1 MPRQT
6 PLARTRNI
14 GIMAHIDAGK
24 TTTTERILF
33 YTGRTYKI
41 GEVHEGT
48 ATMDWMEQ
56 EQERG
61 ITITSAAT
69 TCFWRDI
76 RVNIIDTPGH
86 VDFTAEVERSL
97 RVLDGAVAVFDS
109 VAGVEPQSETVWRQA
124 DKYRVPRICF
134 VNKMDRIGADFKR
147 TFEQIT
153 TKLGGNPV
161 AIQLPIGAE
170 DKFVGVIDLVK
181 MKAIRYKDETMG
193 AEYIVD
199 EIPADMLAEAKHYRE
214 QLVEKVSESDDKLLE
229 KYLHGEEL
237 TEEEIK
243 GALRKRV
250 ISSVHA
256 KDGAEPAFVPVICGS
271 AFKNKGVQPLLDAVV
286 DYLPSPLDVPA
297 IKGFDPDK
305 GPDVLVERPA
315 SDDAPFSA
323 LAFKIMTDPFVGQLT
338 FIRVYSG
345 VMTAGQNAY
354 NATKQKSERL
364 GRLLQMH
371 ANKREEIKEV
381 YAGDIAAAV
390 GLKTVTTGDTI
401 CDERKPVV
409 LESMDFPEPVIS
421 LSIEPKTKADQEKLG
436 VGLQKLM
443 AEDPT
448 FRVKTDQQTGEVV
461 IAGMGELHLEII
473 VDRLRREFNVE
484 ASTGRPQVAYK
495 ETLTRPADGEMKYAK
510 QTGGRGQYGHAKIH
524 LFPGEPGTGY
534 IFENKVTQGSIPK
547 EFIKPIDE
555 GIKEAL
561 TRGVLAGYPVDD
573 VRIVLYDG
581 SYHDVDSSEMA
592 FKIAGSMA
600 FQDAA
605 KKAKPVLLEPV
616 MRVEVV
622 VPKEHLGGVMGDLSS
637 RRGQIQSQEDRG
649 GTQIINARV
658 PLSEM
663 FGYATDLRS
672 STQGRATYSMHFDRY
687 EPAPSNVSEEVV
699 ARVQGKT

>member
-1 MPRQT
+1 
-6 PLARTRNI
+6 
-14 GIMAHIDAGK
+14 MAHIDAGK

-69 TCFWRDI
+69 TCFWREI
-76 RVNIIDTPGH
+76 RINIIDTPGH

-161 AIQLPIGAE
+161 ALQLPIGAE
-170 DKFVGVIDLVK
+170 DKFVGVVDLVT
-181 MKAIRYKDETMG
+181 MKSIPYKDETMG
-193 AEYIVD
+193 AEYLVD
-199 EIPADMLAEAKHYRE
+199 EIPADMLEEAKAYRE
-214 QLVEKVSESDDKLLE
+214 QLIEKVSEADDKLLE
-229 KYLHGEEL
+229 KYLHGEEIS
-237 TEEEIK
+237 EEEIK
-243 GALRKRV
+243 AALRKRV

-256 KDGAEPAFVPVICGS
+256 KGDKAEPAFVPVICGS
-271 AFKNKGVQPLLDAVV
+271 AFKNKGVQPLLDAIV

-297 IKGFDPDK
+297 IIGFDPDK
-305 GPDVLVERPA
+305 GPEVLVERPA

-345 VMTAGQNAY
+345 VMAAGTTVY
-354 NATKQKSERL
+354 NSTKQKSERL

-401 CDERKPVV
+401 CDEKKPVV

-421 LSIEPKTKADQEKLG
+421 LAIEPKTKADQEKLG
-436 VGLQKLM
+436 VGLGKLM

-448 FRVKTDQQTGEVV
+448 FRVKTDIQTGEVV

-473 VDRLRREFNVE
+473 VDRLKREFNVE
-484 ASTGRPQVAYK
+484 ASVGRPQVAYK

-524 LFPGEPGTGY
+524 LYPGEPGTGY
-534 IFENKVTQGSIPK
+534 IFENKISGGSIPK

-573 VRIVLYDG
+573 VRIELYDG

-622 VPKEHLGGVMGDLSS
+622 VPKDYMGDVMGNLSS

-672 STQGRATYSMHFDRY
+672 RTQGRATYSMHFDRY
-687 EPAPSNVSEEVV
+687 EPAPGHVSDEVV
-699 ARVQGKT
+699 ARMQGKA

>member
-1 MPRQT
+1 
-6 PLARTRNI
+6 
-14 GIMAHIDAGK
+14 MAHIDAGK
-24 TTTTERILF
+24 TTTTERILY
-33 YTGRTYKI
+33 YTGITYKI
-41 GEVHEGT
+41 GEVHDGT
-48 ATMDWMEQ
+48 AVMDWMEQ

-69 TCFWRDI
+69 TCFWREHRI
-76 RVNIIDTPGH
+76 NIIDTPGH

-134 VNKMDRIGADFKR
+134 VNKMDRVGADFKR
-147 TFEQIT
+147 TFEQIVS
-153 TKLGGNPV
+153 KLGGNPV
-161 AIQLPIGAE
+161 AIQLPIGSE
-170 DKFVGVIDLVK
+170 DKFVGVVDLVK
-181 MKAIRYKDETMG
+181 MKAITYKDETMG
-193 AEYIVD
+193 ADYLVS
-199 EIPADMLAEAKHYRE
+199 EIPAEMMEEAQHYRE
-214 QLVEKVSESDDKLLE
+214 QLIEKVSEADDKLLE
-229 KYLHGEEL
+229 KYLHGEPI
-237 TEEEIK
+237 TEDEIK
-243 GALRKRV
+243 AALRKRV
-250 ISSVHA
+250 NSSVHTEGE
-256 KDGAEPAFVPVICGS
+256 KAEPAFVPVICGS

-286 DYLPSPLDVPA
+286 DYLPSPVDVPA
-297 IKGFDPDK
+297 IKGFDPNK
-305 GPDVLVERPA
+305 GPETIVERPA
-315 SDDAPFSA
+315 ADEAPFAA

-345 VMTAGQNAY
+345 VMTSGSSVF
-354 NATKQKSERL
+354 NATKGRTERL
-364 GRLLQMH
+364 GRLLKMH

-390 GLKTVTTGDTI
+390 GLKTVTTGDTV
-401 CDERKPVV
+401 CDEKKPVV

-436 VGLQKLM
+436 AGMQKLM

-448 FRVKTDQQTGEVV
+448 FRVKTDQATGEVV
-461 IAGMGELHLEII
+461 ISGMGELHLDII

-484 ASTGRPQVAYK
+484 ASVGRPQVAYK

-510 QTGGRGQYGHAKIH
+510 QTGGRGQYGHVKIH
-524 LFPGEPGTGY
+524 LYPGEPGSGY
-534 IFENKVTQGSIPK
+534 VFENEISGGSIPK
-547 EFIKPIDE
+547 EYIKPVDE

-561 TRGVLAGYPVDD
+561 TRGVLAGYPIDD
-573 VRIVLYDG
+573 VRIELYDG
-581 SYHDVDSSEMA
+581 SYHEVDSSEMA

-605 KKAKPVLLEPV
+605 KKAKPVLLEPI

-622 VPKEHLGGVMGDLSS
+622 VPKEHLGSVMGDLNS

-699 ARVQGKT
+699 ARVQGK

>member
-1 MPRQT
+1 
-6 PLARTRNI
+6 
-14 GIMAHIDAGK
+14 MAHIDAGK

-33 YTGRTYKI
+33 YTGITYKI

-48 ATMDWMEQ
+48 AVMDWMEQ

-76 RVNIIDTPGH
+76 RINIIDTPGH

-97 RVLDGAVAVFDS
+97 RVLDGACAVFDAVS
-109 VAGVEPQSETVWRQA
+109 GVEPQSETVWRQA

-147 TFEQIT
+147 TLEQIE

-181 MKAIRYKDETMG
+181 MKAITYKDETMG
-193 AEYIVD
+193 ADYIVS
-199 EIPADMLAEAKHYRE
+199 EIPADMLDEAKAYRE
-214 QLVEKVSESDDKLLE
+214 KLLEKVSEHDDKLLE
-229 KYLHGEEL
+229 KYLNGEEI
-237 TEEEIK
+237 TESEIK
-243 GALRKRV
+243 AALRNRV
-250 ISSVHA
+250 IRSVRE
-256 KDGAEPAFVPVICGS
+256 EPTAFVVVICGS

-286 DYLPSPLDVPA
+286 DYLPSPVEIPS
-297 IKGFDPDK
+297 ITGIDPNAK
-305 GPDVLVERPA
+305 EETLVERLA
-315 SDDAPFSA
+315 ADDAPFSA

-345 VMTAGQNAY
+345 VLTSGSSVY
-354 NATKQKSERL
+354 NTTKGKTERV
-364 GRLLQMH
+364 GRLLKMH

-390 GLKTVTTGDTI
+390 GLKQVSTGDTL
-401 CDERKPVV
+401 CDEKKPVI

-421 LSIEPKTKADQEKLG
+421 LAIEPKTKGDQEKLG
-436 VGLQKLM
+436 QGLAKLM

-448 FRVKTDQQTGEVV
+448 FRVRTDEQTGQVV

-473 VDRLRREFNVE
+473 VDRLKREFSVD
-484 ASTGRPQVAYK
+484 ASVGKPQVAYK
-495 ETLTRPADGEMKYAK
+495 ETLTRPADGEGRYVR

-524 LFPGEPGTGY
+524 LYPAEPGNGY
-534 IFENKVTQGSIPK
+534 VFDNKIVGGVIPK

-561 TRGVLAGYPVDD
+561 TRGILAGYPVDD
-573 VRIVLYDG
+573 VKIELYDG

-592 FKIAGSMA
+592 FKIAGSLA

-622 VPKEHLGGVMGDLSS
+622 VPKDYMGDVMGDLAS
-637 RRGQIQSQEDRG
+637 RRGRIQSQEDRG

-672 STQGRATYSMHFDRY
+672 RTQGRATYSMHFDRY
-687 EPAPSNVSEEVV
+687 EQAPPNVSEEVV
-699 ARVQGKT
+699 ARIQGTK

>member
-6 PLARTRNI
+6 PLDRTRNI

-33 YTGRTYKI
+33 YTGITYKI

-48 ATMDWMEQ
+48 AVMDWMEQ

-97 RVLDGAVAVFDS
+97 RVLDGACAVFDAVS
-109 VAGVEPQSETVWRQA
+109 GVEPQSETVWRQA

-147 TFEQIT
+147 TLEQIES
-153 TKLGGNPV
+153 KLGGNPV

-170 DKFVGVIDLVK
+170 DKFIGVVDLVK
-181 MKAIRYKDETMG
+181 MKAITYKDETMG
-193 AEYIVD
+193 ADYIVSD
-199 EIPADMLAEAKHYRE
+199 IPADMLEEAKAYRE
-214 QLVEKVSESDDKLLE
+214 KLLEKVSEHDDKLLE
-229 KYLHGEEL
+229 KYLNGEEI
-237 TEEEIK
+237 TEDEIK
-243 GALRKRV
+243 SALRNRV
-250 ISSVHA
+250 IRSVRE
-256 KDGAEPAFVPVICGS
+256 EPTAFVVVICGS

-286 DYLPSPLDVPA
+286 DYLPSPVEIPS
-297 IKGFDPDK
+297 ITGTDPSAK
-305 GPDVLVERPA
+305 EETLVERA
-315 SDDAPFSA
+315 AADDAPFSA

-345 VMTAGQNAY
+345 VLTSGSSVF
-354 NATKQKSERL
+354 NATKGKSERV
-364 GRLLQMH
+364 GRLLKMH
-371 ANKREEIKEV
+371 ANKREEIKQV

-390 GLKTVTTGDTI
+390 GLKQVSTGDTL
-401 CDERKPVV
+401 CDEKKPVV

-421 LSIEPKTKADQEKLG
+421 LAIEPKTKSDQEKLG
-436 VGLQKLM
+436 QGLAKLM

-448 FRVKTDQQTGEVV
+448 FRVRTDDQTGQVV

-473 VDRLRREFNVE
+473 VDRLKREFSVD
-484 ASTGRPQVAYK
+484 ASVGKPQVAYK
-495 ETLTRPADGEMKYAK
+495 ETLTRSADGEGRYIR

-524 LFPGEPGTGY
+524 LHPAEPGTGY
-534 IFENKVTQGSIPK
+534 VFDNKIVGGVIPK

-561 TRGVLAGYPVDD
+561 TRGILAGYPVDD
-573 VRIVLYDG
+573 VKIELYDG
-581 SYHDVDSSEMA
+581 SFHDVDSSEMA

-622 VPKEHLGGVMGDLSS
+622 VPKDYMGDVMGDLAS
-637 RRGQIQSQEDRG
+637 RRGRIQSQEDRG

-672 STQGRATYSMHFDRY
+672 RTQGRATYSMHFDRY
-687 EPAPSNVSEEVV
+687 EQAPPSVSEEVV
-699 ARVQGKT
+699 ARIQGTK

>member
-1 MPRQT
+1 MARQSS
-6 PLARTRNI
+6 LANTRNI

-33 YTGRTYKI
+33 YTGITYKI

-48 ATMDWMEQ
+48 AVMDWMEQ

-69 TCFWRDI
+69 TCFWREHRI
-76 RVNIIDTPGH
+76 NIIDTPGH

-147 TFEQIT
+147 TFDQII
-153 TKLGGNPV
+153 TKLEANPV
-161 AIQLPIGAE
+161 AIQLPIGSE
-170 DKFVGVIDLVK
+170 DKFVGVVDLIQ
-181 MKAIRYKDETMG
+181 MKSITYRDETMG
-193 AEYIVD
+193 ADYIVGD
-199 EIPADMLAEAKHYRE
+199 IPADMMEDAKHYRE
-214 QLVEKVSESDDKLLE
+214 QLIEKVSEADDKILE
-229 KYLHGEEL
+229 KYLHGEEI
-237 TEEEIK
+237 TQDEIK
-243 GALRKRV
+243 AALRKRV
-250 ISSVHA
+250 NSSVRG
-256 KDGAEPAFVPVICGS
+256 KAEAAFVPVICGS

-286 DYLPSPLDVPA
+286 DFLPSPLDVPA
-297 IKGFDPDK
+297 IIGLDPDK
-305 GPDVLVERPA
+305 KEETFIERPA
-315 SDDAPFSA
+315 SDEAPFSA

-338 FIRVYSG
+338 FFRVYSG
-345 VMTAGQNAY
+345 VLASGGSVF
-354 NATKQKSERL
+354 NATKQRTERI
-364 GRLLQMH
+364 GRLLKMH

-390 GLKTVTTGDTI
+390 GMKSVSTGDTL
-401 CDERKPVV
+401 CDEKHPIV
-409 LESMDFPEPVIS
+409 LESISFPKPVIS
-421 LSIEPKTKADQEKLG
+421 LAIEPKTKVDQEKLG

-448 FRVKTDQQTGEVV
+448 FRVETDRQTGQV
-461 IAGMGELHLEII
+461 IIHGMGELHLEII
-473 VDRLRREFNVE
+473 VDRLKREFNVE
-484 ASTGRPQVAYK
+484 ATVGKPQVAYK
-495 ETLTRPADGEMKYAK
+495 ETLTRPADGDGRYVK

-524 LFPGEPGTGY
+524 LYPGEPGTGY
-534 IFENKVTQGSIPK
+534 IFENETVGGSIPK

-561 TRGVLAGYPVDD
+561 TRGVLAGYPIDD
-573 VRIVLYDG
+573 VRIELYDG

-605 KKAKPVLLEPV
+605 KRAKPVLLEPV

-622 VPKEHLGGVMGDLSS
+622 VPKEYMGDVMGNLSS

-649 GTQIINARV
+649 GTQIIQARV

-672 STQGRATYSMHFDRY
+672 RTQGRATYSMHFDRY
-687 EPAPSNVSEEVV
+687 EPAPHNVSEEVV
-699 ARVQGKT
+699 ARMQGK

>member
-1 MPRQT
+1 
-6 PLARTRNI
+6 
-14 GIMAHIDAGK
+14 MAHIDAGK

-69 TCFWRDI
+69 TCFWRDV

-161 AIQLPIGAE
+161 ALQLPIGAE
-170 DKFVGVIDLVK
+170 DKFVGVVDLVA

-193 AEYIVD
+193 AEYVVD
-199 EIPADMLAEAKHYRE
+199 EIPADMLEEAKAYRE
-214 QLVEKVSESDDKLLE
+214 QLIEKVSEADDKLLE
-229 KYLHGEEL
+229 KYLHGEEIS
-237 TEEEIK
+237 EEEIK
-243 GALRKRV
+243 AALRKRV
-250 ISSVHA
+250 NTSVHTRGD
-256 KDGAEPAFVPVICGS
+256 KAEPAFVPVICGS
-271 AFKNKGVQPLLDAVV
+271 AFKNKGVQPLLDAIV
-286 DYLPSPLDVPA
+286 DYLPSPVDVPA
-297 IKGFDPDK
+297 IVGFDPDK

-345 VMTAGQNAY
+345 VMAAGTTVY
-354 NATKQKSERL
+354 NSTKQKSERL

-401 CDERKPVV
+401 CDEKKPVV

-421 LSIEPKTKADQEKLG
+421 LAIEPKTKVDQEKLG
-436 VGLQKLM
+436 QGLGKLM

-448 FRVKTDQQTGEVV
+448 FRVKTDIQTGEVV

-473 VDRLRREFNVE
+473 VDRLKREFNVE
-484 ASTGRPQVAYK
+484 ASVGRPQVAYK

-524 LFPGEPGTGY
+524 LFPGEPGSGY
-534 IFENKVTQGSIPK
+534 VFENKISGGTIPR

-573 VRIVLYDG
+573 VRIELYDG

-622 VPKEHLGGVMGDLSS
+622 VPKDYMGDVMGNLSS

-672 STQGRATYSMHFDRY
+672 RTQGRATYSMHFDRY
-687 EPAPSNVSEEVV
+687 EPAPGHVSDEVV
-699 ARVQGKT
+699 ARMQGKA

>member
-1 MPRQT
+1 
-6 PLARTRNI
+6 
-14 GIMAHIDAGK
+14 
-24 TTTTERILF
+24 
-33 YTGRTYKI
+33 
-41 GEVHEGT
+41 
-48 ATMDWMEQ
+48 
-56 EQERG
+56 
-61 ITITSAAT
+61 
-69 TCFWRDI
+69 
-76 RVNIIDTPGH
+76 
-86 VDFTAEVERSL
+86 
-97 RVLDGAVAVFDS
+97 VLDGACAVFDAVS
-109 VAGVEPQSETVWRQA
+109 GVEPQSETVWRQA

-147 TFEQIT
+147 TLEQIE

-181 MKAIRYKDETMG
+181 MKAITYKDETMG
-193 AEYIVD
+193 ADYMVSD
-199 EIPADMLAEAKHYRE
+199 IPADMLEEAKVYRE
-214 QLVEKVSESDDKLLE
+214 KLLEKVSEHDDKLLE
-229 KYLHGEEL
+229 KYLNGEQI
-237 TEEEIK
+237 TEDEIK
-243 GALRKRV
+243 AALRSRV
-250 ISSVHA
+250 IKSVRE
-256 KDGAEPAFVPVICGS
+256 EPTAFVVVICGS
-271 AFKNKGVQPLLDAVV
+271 AFKNKGVQPMLDAVV
-286 DYLPSPLDVPA
+286 DYLPSPLDIPS
-297 IKGFDPDK
+297 ITGLDPNAK
-305 GPDVLVERPA
+305 EEVLVERPA
-315 SDDAPFSA
+315 ADDAPFSA
-323 LAFKIMTDPFVGQLT
+323 LAFKLMTDPFVGQLT

-345 VMTAGQNAY
+345 VLTSGSSVFNP
-354 NATKQKSERL
+354 TKGRSERV
-364 GRLLQMH
+364 GRLLKMH

-390 GLKTVTTGDTI
+390 GLKQVSTGDTL
-401 CDERKPVV
+401 CDEKKPVV
-409 LESMDFPEPVIS
+409 LESMDFPEPVIA
-421 LSIEPKTKADQEKLG
+421 LAIEPKTKGDQEKLG

-448 FRVKTDQQTGEVV
+448 FRVKTDDQTGQVV
-461 IAGMGELHLEII
+461 ISGMGELHLEII
-473 VDRLRREFNVE
+473 VDRLKREFGVE
-484 ASTGRPQVAYK
+484 ASVGKPQVAYK

-534 IFENKVTQGSIPK
+534 IFENEVTQGSIPK

-561 TRGVLAGYPVDD
+561 TRGVLAGYPIDD

-622 VPKEHLGGVMGDLSS
+622 VPKDYMGDVMGDLAS
-637 RRGQIQSQEDRG
+637 RRGRIQSQEDRG

-672 STQGRATYSMHFDRY
+672 RTQGRATYSMHFDRY
-687 EPAPSNVSEEVV
+687 EQAPPNVSEEVV
-699 ARVQGKT
+699 ARIQGTK

>member
-1 MPRQT
+1 
-6 PLARTRNI
+6 
-14 GIMAHIDAGK
+14 MAHIDAGK

-48 ATMDWMEQ
+48 AVMDFMEQ

-153 TKLGGNPV
+153 SKLGGNPV

-181 MKAIRYKDETMG
+181 MKAIKYKDETMG
-193 AEYIVD
+193 AEYIVED
-199 EIPADMLAEAKHYRE
+199 IPADMLAEAKHYRE
-214 QLVEKVSESDDKLLE
+214 QLIEKVSEADDKLLE

-237 TEEEIK
+237 TEDEIK

-250 ISSVHA
+250 INSVHS
-256 KDGAEPAFVPVICGS
+256 KGDKAEPAFVPVICGS

-286 DYLPSPLDVPA
+286 DYLPSPVDVPA
-297 IKGFDPDK
+297 IIGFDPYK

-315 SDDAPFSA
+315 SDDAPFAA

-345 VMTAGQNAY
+345 VMTAGSTVY

-381 YAGDIAAAV
+381 YAGDIAAGV
-390 GLKTVTTGDTI
+390 GLRTVTTGDTI
-401 CDERKPVV
+401 CDEKKAVV

-421 LSIEPKTKADQEKLG
+421 LAIEPKTKADQEKLG

-473 VDRLRREFNVE
+473 VDRLKREFNVE
-484 ASTGRPQVAYK
+484 ASVGRPQVAYK

-534 IFENKVTQGSIPK
+534 IFENKISGGSIPK

-573 VRIVLYDG
+573 VRIELYDG

-605 KKAKPVLLEPV
+605 KKAKPVLLEPM

-622 VPKEHLGGVMGDLSS
+622 VPKEHMGDVMGNLSS

-672 STQGRATYSMHFDRY
+672 RTQGRATYSMHFDRY
-687 EPAPSNVSEEVV
+687 EPAPGNVSEEVV

>member
-1 MPRQT
+1 MPRQVS
-6 PLARTRNI
+6 LNKTRNI

-33 YTGRTYKI
+33 YTGITYKI

-48 ATMDWMEQ
+48 AVMDWMEQ

-69 TCFWRDI
+69 TCFWRDHRI
-76 RVNIIDTPGH
+76 NIIDTPGH

-147 TFEQIT
+147 TFDQII
-153 TKLGGNPV
+153 TKLEANPV

-170 DKFVGVIDLVK
+170 DKFVGVVDLIQ
-181 MKAIRYKDETMG
+181 MKSITYKDETMG
-193 AEYIVD
+193 ADYVVG
-199 EIPADMLAEAKHYRE
+199 EIPADMLEEAKHYRE
-214 QLVEKVSESDDKLLE
+214 QLIEKVSEADDKILE
-229 KYLHGEEL
+229 KYLHGEPI

-243 GALRKRV
+243 AALRKRV
-250 ISSVHA
+250 NSSVRG
-256 KDGAEPAFVPVICGS
+256 KSESAFCPGICGS

-286 DYLPSPLDVPA
+286 DFLPSPLDVPA
-297 IKGFDPDK
+297 ITGLDPTK
-305 GPDVLVERPA
+305 KEETIIERPA
-315 SDDAPFSA
+315 ADEAPFSA

-338 FIRVYSG
+338 FFRVYSG
-345 VMTAGQNAY
+345 VLATGGSVY
-354 NATKQKSERL
+354 NATKQRTERI
-364 GRLLQMH
+364 GRLLKMH

-390 GLKTVTTGDTI
+390 GMKSVSTGDTLCEEKHPI
-401 CDERKPVV
+401 V
-409 LESMDFPEPVIS
+409 LESMDFPKPVIS
-421 LSIEPKTKADQEKLG
+421 LAIEPKTKADQEKLG

-448 FRVKTDQQTGEVV
+448 FRVNTDPQTGQVI

-473 VDRLRREFNVE
+473 VDRLKREFNVE
-484 ASTGRPQVAYK
+484 ASVGKPQVAYK
-495 ETLTRPADGEMKYAK
+495 ETLTRPADGEGRYVK

-524 LFPGEPGTGY
+524 LYPGEPGTGY
-534 IFENKVTQGSIPK
+534 IFENEVVGGSIPK

-573 VRIVLYDG
+573 VKIELYDG

-605 KKAKPVLLEPV
+605 KRAKPVLLEPV

-622 VPKEHLGGVMGDLSS
+622 VPKDYMGDVMGNLAS

-649 GTQIINARV
+649 GTQIIAARV

-672 STQGRATYSMHFDRY
+672 RTQGRATFSMHFDRY
-687 EPAPSNVSEEVV
+687 EPAPQNVSEEVV
-699 ARVQGKT
+699 ARMQGK